1 MLDLD
6 RMNLMR
12 IAASKVPLA
21 MPLHDDFRFTSAF
34 GYRHDPW
41 GAGPDARRR

>member
-12 IAASKVPLA
+12 IAADKVPLA
-21 MPLHDDFRFTSAF
+21 IPVRSGFRFTSAF
-34 GYRHDPW
+34 GYRHDP
-41 GAGPDARRR
+41 